1 MFLMREDDKLILR
14 GVAADFQ
21 RLQGWV
27 GVVFVLLG
35 LWATGGSWYASQLA
49 FLVLSVPLIVFGGF
63 LLSRHRTVTTI
74 FDLPSRRVIFTIT
87 TSVGWGWYQR
97 SYTYSYSFDEIAGI
111 GVTGGLWGEDGVTV
125 LYSPVMKLRDGQNCW
140 LPNGGSASNRRS
152 RRLAYLQYAE
162 PLAAICAATGLQK
175 LDLIPRR
182 APPILESRA
191 SPISPAL
198 FLDGQT
204 SSRDGVTRSPGFL
217 PAIR

>member
-35 LWATGGSWYASQLA
+35 LWATGGSWYASELA

-87 TSVGWGWYQR
+87 NSVGWGWYQR

-111 GVTGGLWGEDGVTV
+111 GVTGHVWGDSGSI
-125 LYSPVMKLRDGQNCW
+125 LYRPVMKLLNGQNCW
-140 LPNGGSASNRRS
+140 LPNGEAASNRRS
-152 RRLAYLQYAE
+152 RRLAYLQYAA

-175 LDLIPRR
+175 LDLEGNFTDRFVAEPPRPDTWIAR
-182 APPILESRA
+182 LRRRV
-191 SPISPAL
+191 
-198 FLDGQT
+198 D
-204 SSRDGVTRSPGFL
+204 R
-217 PAIR
+217 